1 MLKIPRIIKARPLD
15 QELGFGKHL
24 ATSGRMMNPDG
35 TFNVERQPLSRWD
48 NTYFH
53 LVSMSWGRF
62 LLVILL
68 CYLSLNLL
76 FSLVYLGIGLN
87 QLEGLQPGGFWDNLY
102 GVYFFSTQT
111 LTTVGYGSVHPIGW
125 GANLVA
131 ALESFTGL
139 LAFALITGMLYG
151 RFSRSTAKVVFSPNL
166 LISPYR
172 TGTGLMLR
180 MANARKSELIETEVK
195 VLLTMNQTDES
206 GNLTRRF
213 FALPLEISK
222 ISFFTLSWTVVHA
235 IDENSPLWGFSSQ
248 DLLEANAEI
257 MVLVQGVDEANQQ
270 TVHTRR
276 SYIGDEVVFNARF
289 KPVVGRNTKGLPMIL
304 VQQIGAYETLH

>member
-1 MLKIPRIIKARPLD
+1 M
-15 QELGFGKHL
+15 
-24 ATSGRMMNPDG
+24 
-35 TFNVERQPLSRWD
+35 V
-48 NTYFH
+48 
-53 LVSMSWGRF
+53 
-62 LLVILL
+62 
-68 CYLSLNLL
+68 
-76 FSLVYLGIGLN
+76 
-87 QLEGLQPGGFWDNLY
+87 
-102 GVYFFSTQT
+102 
-111 LTTVGYGSVHPIGW
+111 IGW

-139 LAFALITGMLYG
+139 LAFALITGLLYG

-195 VLLTMNQTDES
+195 VLLTMNQTDEI

-222 ISFFTLSWTVVHA
+222 ISFFSLSWTVVHA
-235 IDENSPLWGFSSQ
+235 IDEQSPLWGFSLQ

-270 TVHTRR
+270 MVHTRR

-289 KPVVGRNTKGLPMIL
+289 KPVVGRNEKGLPRVQ
-304 VQQIGAYETLH
+304 VQQIGIYETLD